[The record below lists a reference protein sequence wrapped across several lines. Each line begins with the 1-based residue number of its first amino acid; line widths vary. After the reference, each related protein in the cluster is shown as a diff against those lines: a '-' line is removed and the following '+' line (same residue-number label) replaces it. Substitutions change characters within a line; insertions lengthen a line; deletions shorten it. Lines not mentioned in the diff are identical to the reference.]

1 MKPPGR
7 SEIYTPPAIVQR
19 AGAPVG
25 AVFVYAGRP
34 LQVVSVR
41 DGATILVEL
50 TAWGPS
56 LAGQLCLWAVEAV
69 DAALADRLP
78 PAGS

>member
-1 MKPPGR
+1 MTVSR
-7 SEIYTPPAIVQR
+7 ETFAPPAVQR
-19 AGAPVG
+19 RAIAAAG
-25 AVFVYAGRP
+25 AVFMYGGRP
-34 LQVVSVR
+34 LKVVEVR
-41 DGATILVEL
+41 DGCAILEEL

-78 PAGS
+78 PAGF